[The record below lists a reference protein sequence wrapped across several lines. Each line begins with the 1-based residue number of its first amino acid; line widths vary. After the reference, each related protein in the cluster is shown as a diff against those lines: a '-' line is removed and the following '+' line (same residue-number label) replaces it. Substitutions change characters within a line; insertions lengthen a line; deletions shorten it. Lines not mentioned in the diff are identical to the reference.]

1 MDLPISLIW
10 QGSASV
16 GLKVAL
22 LAKKFVRQSIHGDW
36 RNPFFTQDACES
48 CLSLLCMGRKKPIQF
63 GAVAMSNRIYDPHML
78 ADVDLHL
85 RFEDIPLGVLDF
97 IDQDQQPS
105 DVAMG

>member
-1 MDLPISLIW
+1 MDLAMSQIW
-10 QGSASV
+10 RRSASV

-22 LAKKFVRQSIHGDW
+22 LAKKFVRQSIHGEW
-36 RNPFFTQDACES
+36 RNPFFAQDACES
-48 CLSLLCMGRKKPIQF
+48 RLSLLCMGREKLIQF

-85 RFEDIPLGVLDF
+85 RFEDISLSVLDF
-97 IDQDQQPS
+97 INQDQQPS